1 MKKVFTFFVLVSCVL
16 FFSSCTAPSSSSISV
31 VEESAI
37 SNSQQTDASE
47 IVNPLKD
54 IEYEE
59 LKVDSDEDF
68 AMFLSE
74 KVGEYS
80 DLAKACGDYLSEHL
94 DELENGKKL
103 YEMEDFCD
111 SFDAYY
117 QWCYQ
122 IINYNSQKV
131 PEEYRPAWKKLQGIA
146 AYCKEML
153 DKIYTQDVETMN
165 QTVQTMTEQVGKD
178 FEALLELMPKP
189 EISVG
194 DTITEEGFAEI
205 KLKKISYQ
213 TRINPSDTSGFYSY
227 YEVKNKDN
235 IYLVCQFDFTNLET
249 DAGYDIGDYLSC
261 SVTYDGGYTYTGWS
275 TAEDSGTLTTYPNLL
290 PLTTFNS
297 YYVIEVPK
305 KLQETPYTLTFTLND
320 TSYCMKSDS

>member
-1 MKKVFTFFVLVSCVL
+1 MKKVFTFLVLVSCVL
-16 FFSSCTAPSSSSISV
+16 FFSSCAASGSGNT
-31 VEESAI
+31 SAI
-37 SNSQQTDASE
+37 ESQASSTSQQTDALE

-54 IEYEE
+54 KEYEE
-59 LKVDSDEDF
+59 LKIDPDEDF

-80 DLAKACGDYLSEHL
+80 DLAKACGNYLSEHL
-94 DELENGKKL
+94 EELENGKKL
-103 YEMEDFCD
+103 YEMEDFSD

-122 IINYNSQKV
+122 IVNYNSQQV
-131 PEEYRPAWKKLQGIA
+131 SEEYRPAWKKLQGIA

-153 DKIYTQDVETMN
+153 DQIYMQDVQTMN
-165 QTVQTMTEQVGKD
+165 QTVQTMTEQMGRD
-178 FEALLELMPKP
+178 FETLPELMPKP
-189 EISVG
+189 EIFVG
-194 DTITEEGFAEI
+194 DTITEEGVAEI

-249 DAGYDIGDYLSC
+249 EAGYDIGDYLSF

-275 TAEDSGTLTTYPNLL
+275 VAEDGGTLTTYPNLL

-297 YYVIEVPK
+297 YYVMEVPK
-305 KLQETPYTLTFTLND
+305 KLQETPYTLTFTIHD
-320 TSYCMKSDS
+320 TSYCIKSDS